1 MKILEIKSSKQNQ
14 IINITSLVQNN
25 IKINSGLITI
35 YCPHTTAA
43 LTINESADPD
53 VKSDILLS
61 LNDIVKELNFK
72 HTEGNSSS
80 HVKSSMIGKSVNL
93 IVENSKLQLG
103 TWDAI
108 YFCEFDGP
116 RNRKIWLKEI
126 N

>member
-1 MKILEIKSSKQNQ
+1 MKVLELKTNKKNQ
-14 IINITSLVQNN
+14 IIDITSLIQNN

-43 LTINESADPD
+43 VTINESADPD

-72 HTEGNSSS
+72 HSEGNSSS
-80 HVKSSMIGKSVNL
+80 HVKSSIIGKSVHL
-93 IVENSKLQLG
+93 IVENSQLQLG

-108 YFCEFDGP
+108 YFCEFGCAQ
-116 RNRKIWLKEI
+116 NS
-126 N
+126 